1 MAADLWDHH
10 YGQLEVQ
17 VCCMIGGDRE
27 ERLRREVIELR
38 EELRR
43 LTLRVDRQG
52 DQLSDLASATSSLAS
67 QSFVS
72 NHLEEAEERFD
83 DPSPVSG
90 PPVGD
95 TVSEVI
101 SSGYSL
107 VTGPQEARSEEAPY
121 SWVLREE
128 VARGIGQFL
137 LRALS
142 GENRGNSGRQRLRL
156 LQSRLYIVVRD
167 AEGVVSTHPVRVL
180 RSYAA
185 VRQLCQRGGEFR
197 NAVFI
202 GIPSAR
208 EGRIAVG
215 AAGFDWPAIY

>member
-121 SWVLREE
+121 SWVLR
-128 VARGIGQFL
+128 
-137 LRALS
+137 ALS